1 MYSENISSVYTYQR
15 GTTSL
20 GKSDFGTQPY
30 LIISTGVTFGST
42 VDDRNFLPFV
52 QFLPGHYPGRGRA
65 RPRTAPTKPSLASSM
80 LFPLVCENGSPVPV
94 TPGNDKRRG
103 KRKPSVLHTPGAAL
117 LTDAANVY
125 VLSKYSEALVADIET
140 KSFHKTFGKDRTYQK
155 LCVTPPCP
163 WTA

>member
-1 MYSENISSVYTYQR
+1 MFNISLDTLAGR
-15 GTTSL
+15 CER
-20 GKSDFGTQPY
+20 P
-30 LIISTGVTFGST
+30 
-42 VDDRNFLPFV
+42 DRSNQAIP
-52 QFLPGHYPGRGRA
+52 A
-65 RPRTAPTKPSLASSM
+65 LASSM
-80 LFPLVCENGSPVPV
+80 LYPLVCENGSPVPV

-103 KRKPSVLHTPGAAL
+103 KRKPFVLHTPGAAL

>member
-1 MYSENISSVYTYQR
+1 
-15 GTTSL
+15 
-20 GKSDFGTQPY
+20 
-30 LIISTGVTFGST
+30 
-42 VDDRNFLPFV
+42 
-52 QFLPGHYPGRGRA
+52 
-65 RPRTAPTKPSLASSM
+65 M

-140 KSFHKTFGKDRTYQK
+140 KSFHKPFRDLPETVRYAPLPLDRLISFSHST
-155 LCVTPPCP
+155 C
-163 WTA
+163 

>member
-1 MYSENISSVYTYQR
+1 MYTYQR

-30 LIISTGVTFGST
+30 LIISTGVSFGSS
-42 VDDRNFLPFV
+42 VDDRNFAVRPTV
-52 QFLPGHYPGRGRA
+52 PPPDTIRGADEREREHPGPHQRA
-65 RPRTAPTKPSLASSM
+65 IPWSSM

-103 KRKPSVLHTPGAAL
+103 KRKPFVLHTPGAAL